1 MLSSLVVVVSGLA
14 GVVSILVMDRAVL
27 GVVLV
32 APRVLR
38 LVDGVG
44 GLVLGVVV
52 VTEFAVELLR
62 FVVNAVGGL
71 IDVLVVGDHGVVLV
85 VDGTGVGLVLELDVR
100 LLLVVLLVV
109 GVVVDG
115 LLVVHGVLMEHMGVL
130 VVVLIGLLVG
140 EFVMRLLVVRVVLAV
155 VSILVVNGLVDNLVA
170 GLVVSK
176 SLVRGDVV
184 GRNGVIVVVN
194 WLVVEGSLVSGLLM
208 VDWLVG
214 TGVLPH
220 SVGVV
225 CALTVAWEGVTGDLV
240 LHLTAKENLGETKT
254 DRVTELVEML
264 VLPLGFSIHDF
275 VVDILAVH
283 DEVVLDVE
291 DEVPRVSEGLGH
303 LAELVKVSSDG
314 GLALL
319 ELVGDVVNDVTEVL
333 DGVEDRVEG
342 RVLELV
348 NDTTEALPDVLG
360 VTEALNTVRNLSLNG
375 TSEHT
380 LENLAHAEESE
391 VNV

>member
-1 MLSSLVVVVSGLA
+1 MLSSLVVVVRGIA

-130 VVVLIGLLVG
+130 VVV
-140 EFVMRLLVVRVVLAV
+140 VLAV

-254 DRVTELVEML
+254 DGVTELVEML
-264 VLPLGFSIHDF
+264 VLPLGLSIHDF

-360 VTEALNTVRNLSLNG
+360 VTEALNTVRNLSLDG
-375 TSEHT
+375 TGEQT
-380 LENLAHAEESE
+380 LEDLAHAEEGE
-391 VNV
+391 VDIG